1 MKEMQ
6 EIVAMS
12 YTGPSHVQDS
22 TGKYEPVKVT
32 SARAKKAARA
42 WEVP

>member
-6 EIVAMS
+6 EIVAIS

-32 SARAKKAARA
+32 SARAKKRQGRD
-42 WEVP
+42 EVP